1 MGSDENPK
9 LPKSVLRHL
18 EPNERVLFSI
28 RKKVSLEKPKWLLV
42 TDRRIIY
49 LDEKILGRYDLKAL
63 PYQKLEQVVVKL
75 GIMSSEFII
84 EGEESITLKLG
95 WMNKEEARKAINAIK
110 DALNAIAVEPVSIEV
125 NKRMTSETWVLK
137 KPKELVTRTMPAY
150 QTAKPVA
157 REEKEDP
164 IEQLKKLKELY
175 DMGVISQEE
184 YEEKRKK
191 LLEKI

>member
-1 MGSDENPK
+1 MGKEENPK

-18 EPNERVLFSI
+18 EPDEKVLFSI
-28 RKKVSLEKPKWLLV
+28 RKKISMEKPKWLLV

-49 LDEKILGRYDLKAL
+49 LDEKILGRYDLKAV
-63 PYQKLEQVVVKL
+63 PYQKLEQVTVKL
-75 GIMSSEFII
+75 GIMSSEFVI
-84 EGEESITLKLG
+84 EGEENVTLKLG

-125 NKRMTSETWVLK
+125 NKGLTSETWVLK
-137 KPKELVTRTMPAY
+137 KPKEFITRTMPAY
-150 QTAKPVA
+150 HTQPVA
-157 REEKEDP
+157 GEKEDP
-164 IEQLKKLKELY
+164 LEKLKKLKELY

-191 LLEKI
+191 LLEEI